1 MPKLYSIKG
10 IGAVYSNSEAYYI
23 AKGKFPK
30 EFPNLTIFDAIIVK
44 CLHIIIILLSNAD
57 ETKKSVFLNVD
68 VCDVIRCC
76 VNSYVSGTQ
85 VLFTKRGKLLR

>member
-44 CLHIIIILLSNAD
+44 CLHIIILLSNAD

-68 VCDVIRCC
+68 VCDVIRCF
-76 VNSYVSGTQ
+76 VHSYISGTQ
-85 VLFTKRGKLLR
+85 VIFTKREKLLP